1 MANWTEDEI
10 EQMVA
15 EKREDTQATMMLLP
29 NFENFM
35 ANDGQGAGNGNG
47 QNQTER
53 RLPNAL

>member
-1 MANWTEDEI
+1 MI

-15 EKREDTQATMMLLP
+15 EKRKDTQATMMMLP